1 MRIIGRLL
9 YLLDSNTGLLFHKMA
24 FFLVDLTTG
33 KKTFI
38 CMLPVGKKTEFFS
51 RSRILSRLKRLEP
64 KCAGKLSETEFVI
77 SLLRS
82 CWLVDVEKR
91 SCQKLCDNPEGFSEV
106 INFCSTKDGVYW
118 GDYGRNPE
126 LREVKVYRLQ
136 HTASCVPLV
145 ASDWRSS
152 DGLQLNKVYTFEA
165 GTVRHI
171 HNIVKDGDG
180 YLLFLGDNEEEAG
193 IYRINSD
200 WTKVKPWKTGQQ
212 KYRAVVGWPYQGG
225 VLYATDSVETENHIR
240 YISADGEEKELASL
254 NGSCIYGCETKD
266 YYLFSTT
273 VEPHEGGGKL
283 SLLFEKLG
291 GGIKSRDVT
300 IMAVRKKDLSVRII
314 ANYRKDGW
322 PMKLFQYGRCIFAG
336 GQQNT
341 NAVWCSPVACKKYD
355 GKSIKIEI

>member
-1 MRIIGRLL
+1 MSFIKGRLL
-9 YLLDSNTGLLFHKMA
+9 YLLADNTGLLFHSMS

-33 KKTFI
+33 EKTFL
-38 CMLPVGKKTEFFS
+38 CKLPVGKKTELLS

-64 KCAGKLSETEFVI
+64 KCAGRLSDTEFVI

-91 SCQKLCDNPEGFSEV
+91 TCQKLCDNPAGFSEV

-118 GDYGRNPE
+118 GDYGRNNQ
-126 LREVKVYRLQ
+126 LMRITAYCLGKDKQVSKV
-136 HTASCVPLV
+136 H
-145 ASDWRSS
+145 
-152 DGLQLNKVYTFEA
+152 TFEA

-171 HNIVKDGDG
+171 HNIVEDGDG
-180 YLLFLGDNEEEAG
+180 FLLFVGDNEEKAG
-193 IYRINSD
+193 IYRVNSD
-200 WTKVKPWKTGQQ
+200 WTEVKPWKTGLQ
-212 KYRAVVGWPYQGG
+212 KYRAVVGWPYLGG

-240 YISADGEEKELASL
+240 YITADGKEKELTDL

-283 SLLFEKLG
+283 SLFFEKLG

-300 IMAVRKKDLSVRII
+300 IVAVNKMDLSVRQV
-314 ANYRKDGW
+314 AKYRKDGW

-336 GQQNT
+336 GHQGSNT
-341 NAVWCSPVACKKYD
+341 VWCSPVACKKYD
-355 GKSIKIEI
+355 GKTIKIEL

>member
-1 MRIIGRLL
+1 MKSLEGRLL
-9 YLLDSNTGLLFHKMA
+9 YQLDDNTGLLFDRMS

-33 KKTFI
+33 VKSFI
-38 CMLPVGKKTEFFS
+38 CKLPVGKKTVLLS
-51 RSRILSRLKRLEP
+51 HSRIISRLKRLEP
-64 KCAGKLSETEFVI
+64 KCAGRLSETEFVI

-91 SCQKLCDNPEGFSEV
+91 TCKKLCDNSDGFSEA

-118 GDYGRNPE
+118 GDYGRNNQQMRVTAYCLGKE
-126 LREVKVYRLQ
+126 KQILRV
-136 HTASCVPLV
+136 H
-145 ASDWRSS
+145 
-152 DGLQLNKVYTFEA
+152 TFEA

-171 HNIVKDGDG
+171 HNIVEDGDG
-180 YLLFLGDNEEEAG
+180 FLLFVGDNEAKAG
-193 IYRINSD
+193 IYRVNHD
-200 WTKVKPWKTGQQ
+200 WSEVVPFKTGEQ

-240 YISADGEEKELASL
+240 YITADGEEKELTEL
-254 NGSCIYGCETKD
+254 NGSCIYGGETRD

-283 SLLFEKLG
+283 SLFFEKLG

-300 IMAVRKKDLSVRII
+300 IVAVNKMDLSVRQV
-314 ANYRKDGW
+314 AKYRKDRW

-341 NAVWCSPVACKKYD
+341 NTVWCSPVACKKYD
-355 GKSIKIEI
+355 GKTILLKVQ

>member
-1 MRIIGRLL
+1 MKDNSIRGRVL
-9 YLLDSNTGLLFHKMA
+9 YLLNDNVGLLFYSMS

-33 KKTFI
+33 KKTFL
-38 CMLPVGKKTEFFS
+38 CKLPVGKSTELLS

-64 KCAGKLSETEFVI
+64 KCAGRLSETEFVV
-77 SLLRS
+77 SLLR
-82 CWLVDVEKR
+82 CVWLIDIQNGTCV
-91 SCQKLCDNPEGFSEV
+91 KLCENPEGFSEV
-106 INFCSTKDGVYW
+106 INFCSTKSGVYW
-118 GDYGRNPE
+118 GDYGRNNQLMRVTVYG
-126 LREVKVYRLQ
+126 LRL
-136 HTASCVPLV
+136 TAY
-145 ASDWRSS
+145 
-152 DGLQLNKVYTFEA
+152 GLQLNKVYTFEA

-171 HNIVKDGDG
+171 HNIVEDGEG
-180 YLLFLGDNEEEAG
+180 FLLFVGDNEEKAG
-193 IYRINSD
+193 IYKVNGD
-200 WTKVKPWKTGQQ
+200 WTEVKPWKTGLQ
-212 KYRAVVGWPYQGG
+212 KYRAVVGWPYLGG

-240 YISADGEEKELASL
+240 YISADGTEKELMAL

-300 IMAVRKKDLSVRII
+300 IVAVSKKGLTVRQVASYKKDR
-314 ANYRKDGW
+314 W

-341 NAVWCSPVACKKYD
+341 NTVWCSPVACKKYD
-355 GKSIKIEI
+355 GKTILLKVQ